1 MWGVIWYNESFV
13 TLFGFGHR
21 LSSSDYAVYINFT
34 KLKTAVNSCSPSPKS
49 SRHVASLLKVGG
61 GGDASKTSWQAKK
74 TLQDHENLRQE
85 VGGTHPMLHVCQRFK
100 CNAFPYKIFSL
111 PPVIKQMKKILKL
124 SLGSVDLLLRWGS
137 FLTCKVYAFINLKCS
152 EFCFTRY
159 AAAELAVG
167 I

>member
-1 MWGVIWYNESFV
+1 MVFLSHIRNKSCSILIDCDSRRNWLILKSKFKKVWGVIWYNESFV

-34 KLKTAVNSCSPSPKS
+34 QLKTAVNSCSPSPKS

-124 SLGSVDLLLRWGS
+124 
-137 FLTCKVYAFINLKCS
+137 
-152 EFCFTRY
+152 
-159 AAAELAVG
+159 
-167 I
+167 